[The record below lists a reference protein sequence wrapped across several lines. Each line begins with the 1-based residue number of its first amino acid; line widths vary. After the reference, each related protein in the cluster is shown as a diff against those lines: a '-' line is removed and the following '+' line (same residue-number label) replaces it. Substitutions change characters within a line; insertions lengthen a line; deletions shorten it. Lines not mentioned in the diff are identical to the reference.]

1 MTSADIWPGA
11 PNKPPVSTLTHFP
24 WELVPTLY
32 LDHGTFSQNKV
43 SLFWSCWVWGG
54 EQRYLSHTPN
64 TLTDSISLWPSVSP
78 PFTKRW
84 YDQSLFLTQKGVW
97 YMAFQLLN
105 SKEEKWNY
113 SRQAARSGKFP
124 NMKEINAIDFLFQY
138 HHLSTSQFISLLWSQ
153 TTTSSFISL
162 TKLWASR
169 ELYSSL

>member
-32 LDHGTFSQNKV
+32 PDHGTFSQNKV
-43 SLFWSCWVWGG
+43 SLLWSCWVWGG
-54 EQRYLSHTPN
+54 ERRYLSHIPN

-84 YDQSLFLTQKGVW
+84 YDQSLSLTQKGVW

-113 SRQAARSGKFP
+113 SRQAAGSGKFP
-124 NMKEINAIDFLFQY
+124 NMKEINAIGISPIPISPPL
-138 HHLSTSQFISLLWSQ
+138 HLPVSLLWSQ